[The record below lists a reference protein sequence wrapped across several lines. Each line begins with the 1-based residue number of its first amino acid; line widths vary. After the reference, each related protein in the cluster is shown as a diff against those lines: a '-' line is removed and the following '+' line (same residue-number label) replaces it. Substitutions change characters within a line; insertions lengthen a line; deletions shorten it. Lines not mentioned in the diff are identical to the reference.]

1 MNLLEDVKRITEK
14 ATGWKRPE
22 DPQELLRERK
32 SQTYRFKDDG
42 LIPNYPKW
50 PLVIYKSVVRLPGT
64 LDPAAVFEDLFE
76 GNGWGDTWRDGIY
89 DYAHYHS
96 RIHEVLGIAR
106 GSGKVQFG
114 GPKGR
119 TLILKA
125 GDVAVLPA
133 GTGHQCLKANDDFLV
148 IGAYPPTGT
157 FDICKKPEDR
167 RQALVTIRKVA
178 CPRKDPVYGT
188 KGPLLRTW
196 RKLSKR
202 KTAAKRRAPARS
214 RAH

>member
-14 ATGWKRPE
+14 ATGWKRPV
-22 DPQELLRERK
+22 DAQKLLRERK
-32 SQTYRFKDDG
+32 PQTYRFKDDG
-42 LIPNYPKW
+42 LIPNHPKW
-50 PLVIYKSVVRLPGT
+50 PLVIYKSAVRLPGA

-76 GNGWGDTWRDGIY
+76 SNDWGNSWRDGIY

-96 RIHEVLGIAR
+96 RVHEVLGIAR
-106 GSGKVQFG
+106 GSGKIRFG
-114 GPKGR
+114 GSKGR
-119 TLILKA
+119 ALDLKA

-133 GTGHQCLKANDDFLV
+133 GTGHQCLKASDDFLV

-167 RQALVTIRKVA
+167 RQALVTIPKVA
-178 CPRKDPVYGT
+178 CPRKDPVYGA

-196 RKLSKR
+196 RKLSRR
-202 KTAAKRRAPARS
+202 KTTAKRRAPARS